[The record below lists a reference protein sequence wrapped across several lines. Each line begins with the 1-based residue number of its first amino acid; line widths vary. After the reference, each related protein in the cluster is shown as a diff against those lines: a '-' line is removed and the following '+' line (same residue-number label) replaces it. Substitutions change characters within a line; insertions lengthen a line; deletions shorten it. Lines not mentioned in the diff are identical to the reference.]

1 LSDKCERVAFPALPG
16 RRRMLAALLPL
27 CTMAAFPR
35 LAAFGAPQSADSPP
49 VNATANSL
57 TVEQIVRQLEER
69 NRQRAAAL
77 RKFEGKRIYSMHY
90 QGFFGTRE
98 AEMVVGVKSSAD
110 EREFTVE
117 SQSGSKFIVDRI
129 FKKLLEG
136 EKEAAS
142 DEYRRRTALSSQ
154 NYDFALAGQ
163 ESNDMGSAYVLNVI
177 PKTDEKYLYR
187 GKIWVDA
194 QDFAVARIEAEPAK
208 SPSIWVKKTEIKHKY
223 EKIEE
228 FWLPAE
234 NRTDS
239 AIRFGGHALLS
250 IEYEDYKII
259 EANGFA
265 QAMAG
270 AVATSARS

>member
-1 LSDKCERVAFPALPG
+1 
-16 RRRMLAALLPL
+16 MLAALLPL

-35 LAAFGAPQSADSPP
+35 FSAFGAPQLADSPP
-49 VNATANSL
+49 VNATSNSL

-69 NRQRAAAL
+69 NRRRAAAL
-77 RKFEGKRIYSMHY
+77 RKFEGRRTYRMLY

-98 AEMVVGVKSSAD
+98 AEMVVGVKSSPE

-117 SQSGSKFIVDRI
+117 SQSGSKFIVDHI

-142 DEYRRRTALSSQ
+142 EEYRRRTALSSQ
-154 NYDFALAGQ
+154 NYDFTLAASD
-163 ESNDMGSAYVLNVI
+163 SNEETSAYVLNVT
-177 PKTDEKYLYR
+177 PRTDEKYLYR

-194 QDFAVARIEAEPAK
+194 KDFAVARIDAEPAK
-208 SPSIWVKKTEIKHKY
+208 SPSVWVKKTEIKHKY

-239 AIRFGGHALLS
+239 VIRFGGHALLS
-250 IEYEDYKII
+250 IEYQDYKII
-259 EANGFA
+259 EADGS
-265 QAMAG
+265 G
-270 AVATSARS
+270 ALA

>member
-1 LSDKCERVAFPALPG
+1 MKKRPEQQEALLPG

-27 CTMAAFPR
+27 GTLVAFPR
-35 LAAFGAPQSADSPP
+35 LLAFGAAERSELEAGNP
-49 VNATANSL
+49 VANAI
-57 TVEQIVRQLEER
+57 TVDQIVRRLEEK
-69 NRQRAAAL
+69 NRERAGAL
-77 RKFEGKRIYSMHY
+77 RKFEGTRTYRMHY

-98 AEMVVGVKSSAD
+98 AEMVVGVKSSPD
-110 EREFTVE
+110 DREFTVQ
-117 SQSGSKFIVDRI
+117 SQTGSKFIVDHI

-142 DEYRRRTALSSQ
+142 DEYRRRTALNADNYEFTLDDTNGEASNSS
-154 NYDFALAGQ
+154 
-163 ESNDMGSAYVLNVI
+163 YVLNVT

-194 QDFAVARIEAEPAK
+194 NDFAVTRIEAAPAK
-208 SPSIWVKKTEIKHKY
+208 SPSIWVKKTEIKHRY
-223 EKIEE
+223 EKVEQ

-250 IEYEDYKII
+250 IEYNDYKIT
-259 EANGFA
+259 EVETP
-265 QAMAG
+265 AG
-270 AVATSARS
+270 ARV